1 MDSTQQSAV
10 TPSKSKFVQ
19 AFAKFLHLRAT
30 TGVAPVD
37 NFVQKIKPQDKVTN
51 GLQEED
57 RNWDTL
63 LQFDIKGKD
72 SQQWDALEVLL
83 AELFA
88 SISSLKAAYAH
99 LQFSQRP
106 CDSDGIEVADQII
119 VSELNNLA
127 DLKQSYVNEQLD
139 LSLEISWLAE
149 IKEQKSMVK
158 TYEIMVKKL
167 ERQIKLK
174 ESKIAFLREKLE
186 ESSWQNR
193 LLDKSKERNWPSV
206 LKNIHLSSLNHI
218 HFDALLKD
226 TTESLRSFVRSMVG
240 EMKSACWDLDAAAI
254 AIEPGVIYQKE
265 DHKCFAFES
274 HVCREMFEG
283 FQYPGFSLPKESLP
297 QERRKHQ
304 QLFFDRF
311 VELLSSEPRD
321 SLRENPESAFAK
333 FCRVKYMQLIHPQME
348 LAFCGNLSLRN
359 QLNAGEFPETTFFAI
374 FLEMAKRIWLL
385 HCLGFSLDHPA
396 SIFQVSRGCRFS
408 EVFMQIVAKEELL
421 AADNRLQEYD
431 QQVAFTVVPGFRI
444 AGTVLHCQ
452 VYLMTSKPVGAVDM
466 PSCFRI

>member
-1 MDSTQQSAV
+1 MDSAQQSAV
-10 TPSKSKFVQ
+10 TPSKSKFAQ

-37 NFVQKIKPQDKVTN
+37 NFVQKIKPPDKVTN

-57 RNWDTL
+57 QNWDTL
-63 LQFDIKGKD
+63 PQFDIKEKD

-139 LSLEISWLAE
+139 LSLEISLLAE

-174 ESKIAFLREKLE
+174 ESEIAFLQEKLE

-193 LLDKSKERNWPSV
+193 LLNKSTEPNWPFSF
-206 LKNIHLSSLNHI
+206 LKNIHLSRLNHI
-218 HFDALLKD
+218 HFDAFLKY
-226 TTESLRSFVRSMVG
+226 TTESVRSFVRSMVD
-240 EMKSACWDLDAAAI
+240 EMKSACWDIDAAAI
-254 AIEPGVIYQKE
+254 AVEPGVIYQKE

-274 HVCREMFEG
+274 YVCREMFDG
-283 FQYPGFSLPKESLP
+283 FQYPDFSLPKESLP
-297 QERRKHQ
+297 QERRRQQ

-311 VELLSSEPRD
+311 MELISSEPRD
-321 SLRENPESAFAK
+321 SLHENAESAFAK
-333 FCRVKYMQLIHPQME
+333 FCRVKYMQLIHPRME
-348 LAFCGNLSLRN
+348 LAFCGNLSLRS

-385 HCLGFSLDHPA
+385 HCLGFALDHPA

-408 EVFMQIVAKEELL
+408 EVFMETVAKEELL
-421 AADNRLQEYD
+421 AADNRLEEYD
-431 QQVAFTVVPGFRI
+431 QQVAFTVFPGFRI

-452 VYLMTSKPVGAVDM
+452 VYLMASKPV
-466 PSCFRI
+466 

>member
-1 MDSTQQSAV
+1 MDSAQQSAV
-10 TPSKSKFVQ
+10 TPSKNKFVQ

-30 TGVAPVD
+30 TGVAPLD
-37 NFVQKIKPQDKVTN
+37 NFVRKVKPQDKVTN
-51 GLQEED
+51 GLLEED
-57 RNWDTL
+57 RNWDIQP
-63 LQFDIKGKD
+63 QFDIKEKG

-99 LQFSQRP
+99 LQFAQRP
-106 CDSDGIEVADQII
+106 YDGDGIQVADQII
-119 VSELNNLA
+119 VSELKNLA
-127 DLKQSYVNEQLD
+127 DLKQSYVDEQLD
-139 LSLEISWLAE
+139 LSLEISLLAE

-174 ESKIAFLREKLE
+174 ESEIAFLREKLD

-193 LLDKSKERNWPSV
+193 LLNKSTERSWSFSV
-206 LKNIHLSSLNHI
+206 PKNIHLSSLNHI
-218 HFDALLKD
+218 HFDAFLKY
-226 TTESLRSFVRSMVG
+226 TIESLRSFVRSMVD
-240 EMKSACWDLDAAAI
+240 EMKSACWDLEAAAV
-254 AIEPGVIYQKE
+254 AIEPGVIFQKE

-274 HVCREMFEG
+274 HVCREMFDG
-283 FQYPGFSLPKESLP
+283 FQYPDFSLPKESLP
-297 QERRKHQ
+297 QESQRRQ

-311 VELLSSEPRD
+311 VELMSSEPRD
-321 SLRENPESAFAK
+321 SLRENTESAFAK
-333 FCRVKYMQLIHPQME
+333 FCRVKYMRLIHPQME

-359 QLNAGEFPETTFFAI
+359 QLNAGDFPDTTFFAI

-385 HCLGFSLDHPA
+385 HCLGFSLENHA

-408 EVFMQIVAKEELL
+408 EIFMETVAKEELQ
-421 AADNRLQEYD
+421 AADNMLEEYD

-452 VYLMTSKPVGAVDM
+452 VYLMTSKPV
-466 PSCFRI
+466 

>member
-1 MDSTQQSAV
+1 MDSAQQSAV
-10 TPSKSKFVQ
+10 TPSKYKFVQ
-19 AFAKFLHLRAT
+19 AFARFLHLRST

-37 NFVQKIKPQDKVTN
+37 NFVQKIKPRDKVTDV
-51 GLQEED
+51 LLEED

-63 LQFDIKGKD
+63 PQFDIKEKG
-72 SQQWDALEVLL
+72 SQQWDALDVLL

-106 CDSDGIEVADQII
+106 YDSDGIRMADQII
-119 VSELNNLA
+119 VSELKNLA

-139 LSLEISWLAE
+139 LPLESSLLAE

-167 ERQIKLK
+167 ERQIMLK
-174 ESKIAFLREKLE
+174 ESEIAFLREKLE

-193 LLDKSKERNWPSV
+193 LLIKSTERSWPFSD
-206 LKNIHLSSLNHI
+206 LQNIQLSSLNHI
-218 HFDALLKD
+218 HFDAFLKY
-226 TTESLRSFVRSMVG
+226 TTESLRNFVRSMVD
-240 EMKSACWDLDAAAI
+240 EMKAACWDLDAAAN

-274 HVCREMFEG
+274 HVCREMFDG
-283 FQYPGFSLPKESLP
+283 FQCPDFSLPKESLP
-297 QERRKHQ
+297 QESKSQQ

-311 VELLSSEPRD
+311 VELISREPMD

-333 FCRVKYMQLIHPQME
+333 FCWVKYVRLIHPQME
-348 LAFCGNLSLRN
+348 LAFYGNLKLRN
-359 QLNAGEFPETTFFAI
+359 KLNAGEYPETTFFYI

-385 HCLGFSLDHPA
+385 HCLGFSLEHHA
-396 SIFQVSRGCRFS
+396 SIFQVSRGCRFN
-408 EVFMQIVAKEELL
+408 EVFMEPVAKEELL
-421 AADNRLQEYD
+421 AADNMPEEYD

-444 AGTVLHCQ
+444 ARAILHCQ
-452 VYLMTSKPVGAVDM
+452 VYLMTSKPA
-466 PSCFRI
+466 

>member
-1 MDSTQQSAV
+1 MDSAQQSAV
-10 TPSKSKFVQ
+10 TASKNKFVQ

-30 TGVAPVD
+30 IGVAPVD
-37 NFVQKIKPQDKVTN
+37 NFVQKIKPQDKVTT
-51 GLQEED
+51 GLLEED

-63 LQFDIKGKD
+63 PQFDIKEKG

-106 CDSDGIEVADQII
+106 YDHDGIQVADQII
-119 VSELNNLA
+119 ISELKNLA
-127 DLKQSYVNEQLD
+127 YLKLSYENDQLD
-139 LSLEISWLAE
+139 LPLESYLLAE

-167 ERQIKLK
+167 KRQIKLK
-174 ESKIAFLREKLE
+174 ESEIAFLREKLE

-193 LLDKSKERNWPSV
+193 LLNKSTERSWPFSD
-206 LKNIHLSSLNHI
+206 LKNIHFSSLNYI
-218 HFDALLKD
+218 HFDAFLKY
-226 TTESLRSFVRSMVG
+226 TTESLRNFVRSMVD
-240 EMKSACWDLDAAAI
+240 EMKSACWDLDAAAT

-274 HVCREMFEG
+274 HVCQEMFDG
-283 FQYPGFSLPKESLP
+283 FTYPDFSLPKESLP
-297 QERRKHQ
+297 QESKRQQ

-311 VELLSSEPRD
+311 VELMSSKTMD
-321 SLRENPESAFAK
+321 YLRKNPESAFAK
-333 FCRVKYMQLIHPQME
+333 FCQVKYMQLIHPQME
-348 LAFCGNLSLRN
+348 LAFYGNLSLRN
-359 QLNAGEFPETTFFAI
+359 QLNVGEFPETTFFAI

-385 HCLGFSLDHPA
+385 HCLGFSLEHHA

-408 EVFMQIVAKEELL
+408 EVFMETVAKEQLL
-421 AADNRLQEYD
+421 AADNMLEECD

-444 AGTVLHCQ
+444 DGTVLHCQ
-452 VYLMTSKPVGAVDM
+452 VYLMTSNPV
-466 PSCFRI
+466 